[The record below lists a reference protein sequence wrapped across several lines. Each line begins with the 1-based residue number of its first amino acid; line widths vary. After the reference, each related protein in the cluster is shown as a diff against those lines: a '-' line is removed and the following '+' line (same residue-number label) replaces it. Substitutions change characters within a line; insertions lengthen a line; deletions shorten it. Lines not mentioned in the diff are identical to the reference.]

1 MNITP
6 GNSDDNGNAK
16 NNMVFA
22 LSAVL
27 FSRLVLNTAR
37 RFAYPFAPVL
47 SRGLGVPLS
56 AMTALIAV
64 NQATGVLALMVG
76 PWTDR
81 LGYRRMMM
89 ISLGMLTVG
98 MAAVGI
104 IPLYAAVL
112 AALFLAGMAKNVY
125 DAAVQAYVGERVPY
139 ARRGAAIGLIELSW
153 AGSTLIG
160 IPVMGLVIDAV
171 GWQGPF
177 FVLAITGLASMA
189 ATRWLLPAD
198 RPKAAGAAP
207 ESIRAILLQL
217 LRKRHTCG
225 ALGFAFFISA
235 ASDNLFVVYGAWL
248 EASFHVGVVALGFST
263 TVIGVAEFFGEIGT
277 AALSDR
283 IGLTRAI
290 LIGAALSAIG
300 YGILP
305 FTEASLWAALGGLAV
320 VFLFFEFTI
329 VSALTL
335 CTELLPAA
343 RATMMAGFLA
353 TAGIGR
359 FAGALL
365 GGVVWTH
372 GGILW
377 TASVSIGMTLFAM
390 IALAWG
396 LRGWAGGS
404 R

>member
-1 MNITP
+1 MNDKPNTP
-6 GNSDDNGNAK
+6 PSGAGEK
-16 NNMVFA
+16 TRLVGA
-22 LSAVL
+22 LTAVL

-64 NQATGVLALMVG
+64 NQATGVLAFMVG

-81 LGYRRMMM
+81 LGYRRMML
-89 ISLGMLTVG
+89 IALAMLTIG
-98 MAAVGI
+98 MAVVGLA
-104 IPLYAAVL
+104 PLYAAVL
-112 AALFLAGMAKNVY
+112 AALFLAGMAKNIY

-139 ARRGAAIGLIELSW
+139 ARRGTAIGLIELSW

-160 IPVMGLVIDAV
+160 IPLIGLVIGSV
-171 GWQGPF
+171 GWEASF
-177 FVLAITGLASMA
+177 FLLAVSGLAAMA
-189 ATRWLLPAD
+189 LTRWAMPAD
-198 RPKAAGAAP
+198 DTRTKSERP
-207 ESIRAILLQL
+207 ESIRVLLLQL
-217 LRKRHTCG
+217 LQKRHTCG

-248 EASFHVGVVALGFST
+248 ESSFHIGVVALGFST
-263 TVIGVAEFFGEIGT
+263 TVIGVAELFGELGT

-283 IGLTRAI
+283 IGLIRAI
-290 LIGAALSAIG
+290 LIGAALSAVG
-300 YGILP
+300 YGLLP
-305 FTEASLWAALGGLAV
+305 WTESSLWLSLGGLFV

-335 CTELLPAA
+335 CTELLPSA

-359 FAGALL
+359 FVGALL
-365 GGVVWTH
+365 GGPVWTH
-372 GGILW
+372 GGIQW
-377 TASVSIGMTLFAM
+377 TAATSIGFTVLAM
-390 IALAWG
+390 AALAWG
-396 LRGWAGGS
+396 MRGWPA
-404 R
+404 RQ